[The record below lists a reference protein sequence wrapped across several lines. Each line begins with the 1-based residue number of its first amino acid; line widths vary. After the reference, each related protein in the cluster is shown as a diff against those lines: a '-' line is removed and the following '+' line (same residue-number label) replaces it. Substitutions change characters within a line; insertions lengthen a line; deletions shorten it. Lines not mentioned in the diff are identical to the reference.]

1 MINIFKI
8 IIIKINGKFKCIKY
22 ISKLIKSK
30 NEYKLNILKWV
41 KD

>member
-8 IIIKINGKFKCIKY
+8 IIIKIDGKFKCIIY
-22 ISKLIKSK
+22 LSKLIKSE